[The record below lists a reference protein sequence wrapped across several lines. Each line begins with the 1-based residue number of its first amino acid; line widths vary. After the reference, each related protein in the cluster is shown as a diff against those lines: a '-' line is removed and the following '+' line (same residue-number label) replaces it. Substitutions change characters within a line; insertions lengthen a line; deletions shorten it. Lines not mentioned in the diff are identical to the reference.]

1 MTILKWKNHPGLF
14 NLIDDM
20 ERGFFPEARRNKCL
34 EPKVNILET
43 EKAFEIQVAVPG
55 IKKEDINLL
64 VEKNVLTVSCEIKD
78 PEETQKGEFIK
89 QEFISESF
97 SRSFS
102 IPESVNPEKI
112 SAQHKNGIL
121 GVVLQKKEEEKA
133 MLSKSIKIL

>member
-14 NLIDDM
+14 NILDDM
-20 ERGFFPEARRNKCL
+20 ERGFFPEARRNRCL
-34 EPKVNILET
+34 EPKVNIHET
-43 EKAFEIQVAVPG
+43 EKSFEIQVAVPG

-64 VEKNVLTVSCEIKD
+64 VEKNILTVSYEMKEED
-78 PEETQKGEFIK
+78 ETQQKEFIK
-89 QEFISESF
+89 QEFIAESF

-121 GVVLQKKEEEKA
+121 SIVLPKMEEEKA
-133 MLSKSIKIL
+133 MLSKSIKIS